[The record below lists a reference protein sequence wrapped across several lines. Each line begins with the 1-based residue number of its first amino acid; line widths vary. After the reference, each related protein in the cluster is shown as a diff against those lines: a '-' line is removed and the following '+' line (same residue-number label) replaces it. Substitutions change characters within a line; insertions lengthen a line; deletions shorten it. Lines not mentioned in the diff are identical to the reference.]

1 MGHVEPAHLVE
12 LALGR
17 AMGDED
23 VRALRHIATCPRCR
37 RELASMIRVVAAARD
52 AEAADLPTA
61 PPEHVWQRIVQEL
74 SGEEPS
80 DEDAAPARSTRRP
93 VRRPACLFV
102 VRWFRIGAGREPA
115 RRPGRRLRSPWWR
128 RGR

>member
-17 AMGDED
+17 TTGDQD

-37 RELASMIRVVAAARD
+37 RELASMIRVVTAARD
-52 AEAADLPTA
+52 AGAADLPTA
-61 PPEHVWQRIVQEL
+61 PPEHVWRRIVQEL

-80 DEDAAPARSTRRP
+80 DADTAPPRSGRSP
-93 VRRPACLFV
+93 LRRPAGLFV
-102 VRWFRIGAGREPA
+102 VRWFRIGAGGEPA